1 MTVLILSKDVN
12 MVIREID
19 CGSSNESSN
28 VDTGAQAIYLFAS
41 GTEAIYLF
49 ASGTEAYFVGNFVAA
64 SHIFVNQ
71 IPSQSLSK
79 PSYIPFLSF
88 NPF

>member
-28 VDTGAQAIYLFAS
+28 VDTGAQ
-41 GTEAIYLF
+41 AIYLF